1 MQSTFK
7 YTEMPVKRALDIIFT
22 LIALAV
28 FAIPSACI
36 ALLLIMKEKHSVFFR
51 QERVGEG
58 EQRFH
63 IIKFQTMVNGVPTDT
78 GKILRRC
85 GVDEWPQ
92 FINVLKGEM
101 SIVGPRALTFFD
113 IQRLGWDDE
122 HHKIRWSVKPG
133 ITGFAQIYGGQH
145 RKSSWFWDKHY
156 IQNSDCL
163 TDVAVIGVSFLIN
176 IFGKTRIRKI
186 IFQNDHLR

>member
-1 MQSTFK
+1 MK
-7 YTEMPVKRALDIIFT
+7 YKLLPMKRALDIIFS

-36 ALLLIMKEKHSVFFR
+36 ALLLTLKERHPVFFT
-51 QERVGEG
+51 QERVGERG
-58 EQRFH
+58 RRFY
-63 IIKFQTMVNGVPTDT
+63 IIKFQTMVNGVPTGT

-92 FINVLKGEM
+92 FINVLIGEM
-101 SIVGPRALTFFD
+101 SIVGPRALTVND

-122 HHKIRWSVKPG
+122 HHEIRWNVKPG

-145 RKSSWFWDKHY
+145 RKASWFWDKYY

-163 TDVAVIGVSFLIN
+163 TDVAVIVISFLIN

-186 IFQNDHLR
+186 IFQNDHLK